1 MTKQEGNS
9 FVHSQQNILKLF
21 QNNIFERMRHR
32 ARAVASTPAGVCVI
46 VRARKVFQ
54 CLSLSFVPMQL
65 EDCRKFI
72 WLKVKVFNSSVG

>member
-1 MTKQEGNS
+1 
-9 FVHSQQNILKLF
+9 
-21 QNNIFERMRHR
+21 MRHR